1 MGHLNRGEV
10 WIIRLTSWFSYET
23 ACRCVCVCDLLPH
36 SPAPLLPRL
45 GHHHLCPDNWGAV
58 CSPGFTLAPYR
69 GCQRDSVRTSQIMPL
84 FFTLRKAF
92 ARLPWLRIRLP
103 MQGTQVRS
111 LVCKNFT
118 CLGATKLM
126 GHKLLSPHSRAQ
138 ALRK

>member
-1 MGHLNRGEV
+1 MKQHAGVRV
-10 WIIRLTSWFSYET
+10 RV
-23 ACRCVCVCDLLPH
+23 CVCVCVTFYHTLQLH
-36 SPAPLLPRL
+36 CSPRL

-126 GHKLLSPHSRAQ
+126 CHKLLSPHSRAQ